1 MAILRTAIEWEADR
15 LAEQL
20 GVVEIR
26 FTRSTAHVWNA
37 VLIHPEAPV
46 LPQV

>member
-26 FTRSTAHVWNA
+26 FTRSRAHAWNA
-37 VLIHPEAPV
+37 ELIHCQAPV